1 MDTRVREKRIRRR
14 YNERQMAKIL
24 KMKPEAFKTLKGL
37 GMPREIRSGEV
48 VFDLER
54 VVDWLDL
61 TQERDRRTICE

>member
-1 MDTRVREKRIRRR
+1 MKTIKKRR

-24 KMKPEAFKTLKGL
+24 KMNPEGFKTLKGL
-37 GMPREIRSGEV
+37 GMPREIINGEV
-48 VFDLER
+48 VFNLER

>member
-1 MDTRVREKRIRRR
+1 MDTRVRKKRIRRR
-14 YNERQMAKIL
+14 YNKEQLAKIL
-24 KMKPEAFKTLKGL
+24 KLTPDTVDTLKGL

-61 TQERDRRTICE
+61 TQERDRRISCE